1 MQVILDVHKRSFDF
15 ISFGLI
21 FLHFIYLFF
30 FSPTIEPEIAHVGKY
45 EDELNKNK
53 IEFEVYKR
61 NLADVDRCLCDG
73 VSKGFVKIIV
83 RAGR

>member
-1 MQVILDVHKRSFDF
+1 MLFISDMHMESFDF
-15 ISFGLI
+15 ILNFFNPVFKYVSVT
-21 FLHFIYLFF
+21 FLTYL
-30 FSPTIEPEIAHVGKY
+30 EPEIAHVGKY

-83 RAGR
+83 RAGK